1 MITVAEIEQLV
12 KTKIAETDTL
22 SDVFI
27 VFISVRP
34 GNAIEVLLD
43 KDSGLSVEDCKK
55 VSRHIESSL
64 DREKEDFSL
73 EVSSPGVGKPLLVH
87 RQYLKN
93 IGRTV
98 KVKVGEGEKYEGD
111 LAEVSDTG
119 IVLKYQEKEAL
130 PGKKKK
136 EWVEKTAT
144 LAFDNIKETKVVI
157 RFN

>member
-1 MITVAEIEQLV
+1 V
-12 KTKIAETDTL
+12 
-22 SDVFI
+22 
-27 VFISVRP
+27 
-34 GNAIEVLLD
+34 
-43 KDSGLSVEDCKK
+43 
-55 VSRHIESSL
+55 ESSL
-64 DREKEDFSL
+64 DREKEDFSM
-73 EVSSPGVGKPLLVH
+73 EVSSPGVGKPLVVH

-98 KVKVGEGEKYEGD
+98 KVKLVEGEKYEGD

-136 EWVEKTAT
+136 EWVEKTVT

>member
-12 KTKIAETDTL
+12 NAKIAETDTL
-22 SDVFI
+22 SDAFV
-27 VFISVRP
+27 VSISVRP

-43 KDSGLSVEDCKK
+43 KDSGLNVEDCKK
-55 VSRHIESSL
+55 VSRHVESSL

-87 RQYLKN
+87 RQYVKN
-93 IGRTV
+93 VGRTV
-98 KVKVGEGEKYEGD
+98 KVKADDGEKYEGD

-136 EWVEKTAT
+136 EWVEKTVT

>member
-1 MITVAEIEQLV
+1 MITATEIENLV
-12 KTKIAETDTL
+12 KAKIAETETL
-22 SDVFI
+22 SDAFI
-27 VFISVRP
+27 VSIAVRP

-43 KDSGLSVEDCKK
+43 KDSGLNVEDCKK

-98 KVKVGEGEKYEGD
+98 KVKTEDGGKFEGE
-111 LAEVSDTG
+111 LAEVSDEG
-119 IVLKYQEKEAL
+119 IVLKHQEKETL

-136 EWVEKTAT
+136 EWVEKTVT
-144 LAFDNIKETKVVI
+144 LTFNNIKETKVVI

>member
-12 KTKIAETDTL
+12 NAKISETETL
-22 SDVFI
+22 SDVFF
-27 VFISVRP
+27 VSISVRT

-43 KDSGLSVEDCKK
+43 KDSGLNVEDCKK
-55 VSRHIESSL
+55 VSRHVESSL

-73 EVSSPGVGKPLLVH
+73 EVSSPGVGKPLVVH

-93 IGRTV
+93 VGRTV
-98 KVKVGEGEKYEGD
+98 KVKDSEGEKYEGD
-111 LAEVSDTG
+111 LAEVSETG
-119 IVLKYQEKEAL
+119 IVLKYQEKEVL

-136 EWVEKTAT
+136 EWVEKSVT

>member
-1 MITVAEIEQLV
+1 MITVAEIEKLV
-12 KTKIAETDTL
+12 NAKIAETDTL
-22 SDVFI
+22 SDAFI
-27 VFISVRP
+27 VSISVRP

-43 KDSGLSVEDCKK
+43 KDSGLNVEDCKK
-55 VSRHIESSL
+55 ISRHVESSL
-64 DREKEDFSL
+64 DREKEDFSM
-73 EVSSPGVGKPLLVH
+73 EVSSPGVGKPLVVH

-98 KVKVGEGEKYEGD
+98 KVKLVEGEKYEGD

-119 IVLKYQEKEAL
+119 IVLKYQEKEAR

-136 EWVEKTAT
+136 EWVEKTVT

>member
-1 MITVAEIEQLV
+1 MITAAEIENLV
-12 KTKIAETDTL
+12 KAKIAETDTL
-22 SDVFI
+22 SDAFI
-27 VFISVRP
+27 VSIAVRP

-43 KDSGLSVEDCKK
+43 KDSGLNVEDCKK

-64 DREKEDFSL
+64 DREKEDFAL

-98 KVKVGEGEKYEGD
+98 KVKTEDGGKYEGD
-111 LAEVSDTG
+111 LTEVSDEG
-119 IVLKYQEKEAL
+119 IVLKHQEKETL

-136 EWVEKTAT
+136 EWVEKTVT
-144 LAFDNIKETKVVI
+144 LTFNNIKETKVVI

>member
-1 MITVAEIEQLV
+1 MITVAEIENLV
-12 KTKIAETDTL
+12 NAKIAETETL
-22 SDVFI
+22 SDAFV
-27 VFISVRP
+27 VSISVRP
-34 GNAIEVLLD
+34 GNTIEVLLD
-43 KDSGLSVEDCKK
+43 KDSGLNVEDCKK

-98 KVKVGEGEKYEGD
+98 KVKTEDGGKYEGE
-111 LAEVSDTG
+111 LSEVSDEG
-119 IVLKYQEKEAL
+119 IVVKFEEKEVL

-136 EWVEKTAT
+136 EWVEKNIT
-144 LAFDNIKETKVVI
+144 LTFNNIKETKVVI

>member
-1 MITVAEIEQLV
+1 MITAAEIENLV
-12 KTKIAETDTL
+12 KAKIAETDTL
-22 SDVFI
+22 SDAFI
-27 VFISVRP
+27 VSIAVRP

-43 KDSGLSVEDCKK
+43 KDSGLNVEDCKK

-64 DREKEDFSL
+64 DREKEDFAL

-98 KVKVGEGEKYEGD
+98 KVKTAEGGKFEGE
-111 LAEVSDTG
+111 LAEVSDDG
-119 IVLKYQEKEAL
+119 IVLKHQEKEAL

-136 EWVEKTAT
+136 EWVEKTVT
-144 LAFDNIKETKVVI
+144 LTFNNIKETKVVI

>member
-12 KTKIAETDTL
+12 NAKIAETDTL
-22 SDVFI
+22 SDVF
-27 VFISVRP
+27 VVSISVRP

-43 KDSGLSVEDCKK
+43 KDSGLNVEDCKK
-55 VSRHIESSL
+55 VSRHVESSL

-73 EVSSPGVGKPLLVH
+73 EVSSPGVGKPLVVH

-93 IGRTV
+93 VGRTV
-98 KVKVGEGEKYEGD
+98 KVKDSEGEKYEGD
-111 LAEVSDTG
+111 LAEVSETG
-119 IVLKYQEKEAL
+119 IVLKYQEKEVL

-136 EWVEKTAT
+136 EWVEKSVTI
-144 LAFDNIKETKVVI
+144 AFDNIKETKVVI

>member
-1 MITVAEIEQLV
+1 MITAAEIEQLV
-12 KTKIAETDTL
+12 NAKIAETETL
-22 SDVFI
+22 SDAFV
-27 VFISVRP
+27 VSISVRP

-43 KDSGLSVEDCKK
+43 KDSGLNVEDCKK

-87 RQYLKN
+87 RQYMKN

-98 KVKVGEGEKYEGD
+98 KVKAEDGSKVEGE
-111 LAEVSDTG
+111 LMAVSEEG
-119 IVLKYQEKEAL
+119 IVVKFEEKEVL

-136 EWVEKTAT
+136 EWVEKNVA
-144 LAFDNIKETKVVI
+144 LAFNNIKETKVVI